1 MNDHKKD
8 FEKLFGL
15 KTKTN
20 NRKKAIIYTRVSTKE
35 QADNNTSLTTQNKYC
50 EEYAVK
56 NGFEVVEYFGG
67 TYESAKTDERK
78 EFQRMIKYARQNS
91 TIGYILIYSYDRFSR
106 SGANASY
113 IADELNKQGITLI
126 AVTQKVDTSN
136 AGGKM
141 QQDFFFLLS
150 RFDNEMRRDKTKTG
164 MMELLRKG
172 YWLWTPPR
180 GYKNLNKHHRAVDW
194 DIVIT
199 DEGELLRKAFQWRVK
214 NTFSSAEIV
223 RKLNLQGMKI
233 NERRLHEIFKNPF
246 YCGVL
251 ITKMLPDEVI
261 FGQHKAIVSQED
273 FIKINT
279 PESKVVSKTYET
291 MSDDLPLKKSL
302 CCPECGS
309 LMTGFFVKAKGLFYY
324 KCQKKCLGVNISA
337 IQMHQ
342 TFVCL
347 LSEYQLELNEIDAE
361 VLPEVMQMKL
371 VEISKSDANEITATK
386 SKLTQIRKELDIIEG
401 RFATGKIDN
410 MIYTKFSE
418 KHKNEISELEE
429 KLSNPNLTSS
439 NLEKCI
445 KHGIKIAQKLSKI
458 WISGDLFDKHKLQHL
473 LFPDG
478 FAYDKQNKRVLTF
491 RTNVFFELIRSI
503 STVLS
508 GIKNGDSINIDQIS
522 ARVNLYFIRYWSWT
536 NLRFMDLFILWLH
549 NSFSDWSTLFLN
561 RFHPCFLDKRNIGKS
576 TKI

>member
-1 MNDHKKD
+1 MNTLKKD
-8 FEKLFGL
+8 FEKLFGI

-35 QADNNTSLTTQNKYC
+35 QAENNTSLATQKKYC

-78 EFQRMIKYARQNS
+78 EFQRMIKFARQNS
-91 TIGYILIYSYDRFSR
+91 TIGVILVYSYDRFSR
-106 SGANASY
+106 SGNNASY
-113 IADELNKQGITLI
+113 ITDELNKQGIALT

-164 MMELLRKG
+164 MSELLRKG

-180 GYKNLNKHHRAVDW
+180 GYQNLKKHHRAVDW
-194 DIVIT
+194 EIIVT
-199 DEGELLRKAFQWRVK
+199 EEGELLRKAFQWRVH

-223 RKLNLQGMKI
+223 RKLNLHGMKI

-251 ITKMLPDEVI
+251 ISKMLPDEVI
-261 FGQHKAIVSQED
+261 LGQHESIVSQED
-273 FIKINT
+273 FLKINT
-279 PESKVVSKTYET
+279 PESKVISKTYET

-302 CCPECGS
+302 CCKECGH
-309 LMTGFFVKAKGLFYY
+309 LMTGYFVKAKGLYYY
-324 KCQKKCLGVNISA
+324 KCQKKCPGMTVSA
-337 IQMHQ
+337 IKLHQ
-342 TFVCL
+342 TFESL
-347 LSEYQLELNEIDAE
+347 LNEYQLEMNEIDAQMIP
-361 VLPEVMQMKL
+361 VVMQIKL
-371 VEISKSDANEITATK
+371 VELSKSDANEISAAK
-386 SKLTQIRKELDIIEG
+386 SKLTQIRKELDVIEE

-410 MIYTKFSE
+410 LLYTKFSE
-418 KHKNEISELEE
+418 KHRNEISELEE
-429 KLSNPNLTSS
+429 KLTNPNLTSS

-445 KHGIKIAQKLSKI
+445 KNGVKIAQKLSKI
-458 WISGDLFDKHKLQHL
+458 WALGDLFDKHKLQHL

-503 STVLS
+503 STILS
-508 GIKNGDSINIDQIS
+508 EIKNGDSIKIDQIS
-522 ARVNLYFIRYWSWT
+522 ARVTS
-536 NLRFMDLFILWLH
+536 
-549 NSFSDWSTLFLN
+549 
-561 RFHPCFLDKRNIGKS
+561 
-576 TKI
+576 

>member
-1 MNDHKKD
+1 MIKLKKD
-8 FEKLFGL
+8 FEKLFGIN
-15 KTKTN
+15 TKIN
-20 NRKKAIIYTRVSTKE
+20 NRKNAIIYTRVSTKE
-35 QADNNTSLTTQNKYC
+35 QADNNTSLATQKKYC

-56 NGFEVVEYFGG
+56 NGFEITEYFGG

-78 EFQRMIKYARQNS
+78 QFKRMIQYARQNS

-113 IADELNKQGITLI
+113 IAEELNKQGITLI

-180 GYKNLNKHHRAVDW
+180 GYINTKKHHRAIDW
-194 DIVIT
+194 DIVVT

-214 NTFSSAEIV
+214 NTYSSAEIV
-223 RKLNLQGMKI
+223 RKLNLQGMNI

-261 FGQHKAIVSQED
+261 FGKHEAIVSQED

-302 CCPECGS
+302 CCSKCGS
-309 LMTGFFVKAKGLFYY
+309 LMTGFFVKSKGLFYY

-337 IQMHQ
+337 IKLHK
-342 TFVCL
+342 TFESL
-347 LSEYQLELNEIDAE
+347 LNSYELKLNKIDAE

-371 VEISKSDANEITATK
+371 VELSKSDANEISATK
-386 SKLTQIRKELDIIEG
+386 SKLSQIRKELDTIEE

-410 MIYTKFSE
+410 LIFKKFNE
-418 KHKNEISELEE
+418 KYKTEIAELEE
-429 KLSNPNLTSS
+429 KLTNPNITSS

-445 KHGIKIAQKLSKI
+445 KQGIKIAQKLSKI
-458 WISGDLFDKHKLQHL
+458 WTFGDLFDKHKLQHL
-473 LFPDG
+473 LFPEG
-478 FAYDKQNKRVLTF
+478 FAYDKQNNRVLTF
-491 RTNVFFELIRSI
+491 RTNVFFELMNSI

-508 GIKNGDSINIDQIS
+508 KIKNGDLIKIDQIS
-522 ARVNLYFIRYWSWT
+522 ARVTPTGF
-536 NLRFMDLFILWLH
+536 
-549 NSFSDWSTLFLN
+549 
-561 RFHPCFLDKRNIGKS
+561 
-576 TKI
+576 

>member
-1 MNDHKKD
+1 MNKNKKD

-15 KTKTN
+15 KTKMN

-35 QADNNTSLTTQNKYC
+35 QADNNTSLSTQKKYC

-56 NGFEVVEYFGG
+56 NGFEVAEYFGG
-67 TYESAKTDERK
+67 TYESAKTDERR

-164 MMELLRKG
+164 MIELLRKG

-194 DIVIT
+194 EIVVT
-199 DEGELLRKAFQWRVK
+199 DEGQLLRKAFQWRVK
-214 NTFSSAEIV
+214 NTYSSAEIV

-233 NERRLHEIFKNPF
+233 NERRLHDTFKNPF

-251 ITKMLPDEVI
+251 ITKMLPGEVI
-261 FGQHKAIVSQED
+261 FGQHEAIVSQDD

-279 PESKVVSKTYET
+279 PESKVISKTYET

-302 CCPECGS
+302 RCPKCGS

-324 KCQKKCLGVNISA
+324 KCQKKCHGVNISA
-337 IQMHQ
+337 LKLHK
-342 TFVCL
+342 TFESL
-347 LSEYQLELNEIDAE
+347 LNEYQLELKEIDAE
-361 VLPEVMQMKL
+361 ILPEIMQMKL
-371 VEISKSDANEITATK
+371 VELSNSDANEISATK
-386 SKLTQIRKELDIIEG
+386 SKLTQVRKELENVEE
-401 RFATGKIDN
+401 RFAIGKIDN
-410 MIYTKFSE
+410 HIYNKYSE
-418 KHKNEISELEE
+418 KFKNEISELEE
-429 KLSNPNLTSS
+429 KLTNPNITSS
-439 NLEKCI
+439 NLEMCI
-445 KHGIKIAQKLSKI
+445 KNGIKIARKLSKI
-458 WISGDLFDKHKLQHL
+458 WTSGELFDKHKLQHL

-491 RTNVFFELIRSI
+491 RTNVFFELIRSF

-508 GIKNGDSINIDQIS
+508 EIKNGDSIKIDQIS
-522 ARVNLYFIRYWSWT
+522 ARVTPEGF
-536 NLRFMDLFILWLH
+536 
-549 NSFSDWSTLFLN
+549 
-561 RFHPCFLDKRNIGKS
+561 
-576 TKI
+576 